1 MIPLFYVVRHDRGRL
16 RLTGRDRQS
25 FLQGMVTN
33 DVASLAPGQGCYTF
47 LLDATGHVLADARVL
62 CAPDH
67 LLLDV
72 EPGMAAFVAE
82 TLDRY
87 LIMERCRITDVSEE
101 IGQVFVGGT
110 RAPDVLARLGAT
122 NAHDWAEGQ
131 NEALPIAG
139 QTALAAATRLIPGP
153 GFDIYLPEWRST
165 EGALLA
171 ELDAANAVELSLRRP

>member
-1 MIPLFYVVRHDRGRL
+1 
-16 RLTGRDRQS
+16 
-25 FLQGMVTN
+25 MVTN
-33 DVASLAPGQGCYTF
+33 DLASLMPGQGCYAF
-47 LLDATGHVLADARVL
+47 ILDATGHVLSDARVL
-62 CAPDH
+62 CASDY

-101 IGQVFVGGT
+101 IGQVFVGGA
-110 RAPDVLARLGAT
+110 RAPEVLARLGAP
-122 NAHDWAEGQ
+122 DVLDGAEGQ
-131 NEALPIAG
+131 NGAMPIAG
-139 QTALAAATRLIPGP
+139 EIGLVAATRLISAP

-171 ELDAANAVELSLRRP
+171 ELDAGTPWNCPPTRWMRTV